1 MAAFVLDASVV
12 LAVALQETNRQLA
25 ASILGQVVE
34 DGAAVPGIWH
44 VEVGNALMIAE
55 RRKATLP
62 EDRNEA
68 LLDLSRLPV
77 TVDAETAPRAWHDT
91 LLLADRQRLTLY
103 DVTYL
108 ELARRLG
115 LPLATFD
122 AALRRAA
129 AAAGAKLL

>member
-55 RRKATLP
+55 RP
-62 EDRNEA
+62 ESDPARRPQRSLA
-68 LLDLSRLPV
+68 GPV
-77 TVDAETAPRAWHDT
+77 TTAGHGRCRDGPTGVA
-91 LLLADRQRLTLY
+91 
-103 DVTYL
+103 
-108 ELARRLG
+108 
-115 LPLATFD
+115 
-122 AALRRAA
+122 
-129 AAAGAKLL
+129 